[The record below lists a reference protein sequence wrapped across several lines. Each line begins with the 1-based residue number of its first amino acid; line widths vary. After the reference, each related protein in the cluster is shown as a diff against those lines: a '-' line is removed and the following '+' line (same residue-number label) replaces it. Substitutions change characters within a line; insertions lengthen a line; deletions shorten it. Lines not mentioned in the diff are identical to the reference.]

1 MRPGLDKRLEFAA
14 GVAPATHRDD
24 AVFRSGGN
32 QLIADVGIR
41 LEITF
46 VAPHDATDVFLVLVR
61 SEGEAYVG
69 VSIIS
74 VLSVQVGIAG
84 PAAFGTKQRTGGHRP
99 GRRGDRREP
108 DAGGFDSGATD
119 PTMLRGSGVNTRKNA
134 YSFCGR
140 PTNCH
145 LGIHARSEAVLL
157 WAKNGF
163 KDRANHQQQRHLRH
177 AVRDRG
183 DAEWTLAAIALGYP
197 HAKKGLRAIGLAPQ
211 LLLQLR
217 RPRSYALGLD
227 LLERDPVHTR
237 CPAVGTAVLV
247 CLPEHVLSADLV
259 PETVET
265 IARLGLCF
273 RLQRLLQ
280 LLNRLKQSW

>member
-84 PAAFGTKQRTGGHRP
+84 PAAFGTKQRTGRLV
-99 GRRGDRREP
+99 
-108 DAGGFDSGATD
+108 DA
-119 PTMLRGSGVNTRKNA
+119 L
-134 YSFCGR
+134 
-140 PTNCH
+140 
-145 LGIHARSEAVLL
+145 
-157 WAKNGF
+157 
-163 KDRANHQQQRHLRH
+163 
-177 AVRDRG
+177 
-183 DAEWTLAAIALGYP
+183 
-197 HAKKGLRAIGLAPQ
+197 
-211 LLLQLR
+211 
-217 RPRSYALGLD
+217 
-227 LLERDPVHTR
+227 HTR
-237 CPAVGTAVLV
+237 LHHAP
-247 CLPEHVLSADLV
+247 PPQFD
-259 PETVET
+259 P
-265 IARLGLCF
+265 
-273 RLQRLLQ
+273 
-280 LLNRLKQSW
+280 